1 MDTVPMQPPGDF
13 LADIHGASIP
23 PLMCILGILIFNQHL
38 EPLQTSLRLC
48 LDLFF
53 KIFLLLRETKLNTVL

>member
-23 PLMCILGILIFNQHL
+23 PLMCILGIPILNQY
-38 EPLQTSLRLC
+38 
-48 LDLFF
+48 
-53 KIFLLLRETKLNTVL
+53 LLKLHRGYV